1 MGLWFLILL
10 FRIVPTMS
18 FEDIKS
24 QIEEKWKEEIKTKI
38 KEVYHHFKI

>member
-1 MGLWFLILL
+1 
-10 FRIVPTMS
+10 MS

-38 KEVYHHFKI
+38 KEVYLNINC